1 MIKKHLTATV
11 IVAVAIIIFPSSILN
26 ALTNFLL
33 AGALPVL
40 PFSLPS
46 WMMFL
51 LASITLVAFL
61 RWLAIYQLNVT
72 IPQAQKS
79 DKKASVKTTRVK
91 TSRPKPKPAS

>member
-1 MIKKHLTATV
+1 MIQKHLTATV
-11 IVAVAIIIFPSSILN
+11 IIAVAIIIFHSSILN
-26 ALTNFLL
+26 ALASFLL
-33 AGALPVL
+33 AGDLPLL

-61 RWLAIYQLNVT
+61 RWIAIYQLNIA
-72 IPQAQKS
+72 IPQVQKA
-79 DKKASVKTTRVK
+79 DKKSRAKNTRVK